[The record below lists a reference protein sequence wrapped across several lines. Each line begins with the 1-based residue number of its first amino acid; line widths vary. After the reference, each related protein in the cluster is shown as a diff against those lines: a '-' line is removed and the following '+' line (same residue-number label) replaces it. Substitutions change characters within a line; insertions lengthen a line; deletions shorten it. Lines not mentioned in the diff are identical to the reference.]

1 MAEMIFSQEEKQ
13 EILTFVRSTIASK
26 FEHADIKALSEMNR
40 KMAETC
46 SCFVT
51 LHKPD
56 GALRGC
62 IGNIIAHE
70 ALGDNIAHNAIN
82 SAFGDPRFP
91 QLDAEE
97 LVDLEIEVSILTP
110 PCPIITSEDFIVG
123 KHGIILRCRGRSAV
137 FLPQVAPEQGWS
149 REDTLTNL
157 CYKASLPFKAW
168 QSEDAELSVFTA
180 IVFSEKE
187 FNKK

>member
-1 MAEMIFSQEEKQ
+1 MAEMIFTDDEKK
-13 EILTFVRSTIASK
+13 EILTFVRNTIASK
-26 FEHADIKALSEMNR
+26 FKNADSLELGKMDGKMNEM
-40 KMAETC
+40 C

-51 LHKPD
+51 LHKAD

-62 IGNIIAHE
+62 IGNIGAVE
-70 ALGDNIAHNAIN
+70 ALGKNIAHNAIN

-91 QLDAEE
+91 NLAEE
-97 LVDLEIEVSILTP
+97 ELDNIEIEVSILTP
-110 PCPIITSEDFIVG
+110 AQPIAAPEDFIIG
-123 KHGIILRCRGRSAV
+123 KHGIILQCRGRSAV

-157 CYKASLPFKAW
+157 CYKAGLPFKAW
-168 QSEDAELSVFTA
+168 QSEDAKLSVFTA

-187 FNKK
+187 LKKQ

>member
-1 MAEMIFSQEEKQ
+1 MTEMTFTKEEKQ
-13 EILTFVRSTIASK
+13 EILTFIRNSIASK
-26 FEHADIKALSEMNR
+26 FEDTNVKELGEMDG
-40 KMAETC
+40 KMAEIC

-62 IGNIIAHE
+62 IGNIGAHE
-70 ALGDNIAHNAIN
+70 ALGENIAHNAVN

-91 QLDAEE
+91 KLAREE
-97 LVDLEIEVSILTP
+97 LDNVEIEVSVLTP
-110 PCPIITSEDFIVG
+110 ARPIGAPEDFIIG
-123 KHGIILRCRGRSAV
+123 EHGIILQCRGRSAV
-137 FLPQVAPEQGWS
+137 FLPQVAPEQGWD

-157 CYKASLPFKAW
+157 CYKAGLPFRAW
-168 QSEDAELSVFTA
+168 QSEDAKLSVFTA

>member
-1 MAEMIFSQEEKQ
+1 MTDMTFSKEEKQ

-26 FEHADIKALSEMNR
+26 FENTNIKALSKMGG
-40 KMAETC
+40 KMAEMC

-51 LHKPD
+51 LHKSD

-62 IGNIIAHE
+62 IGNIGAYE

-91 QLDAEE
+91 QLAREE
-97 LVDLEIEVSILTP
+97 LDSIEIEVSILTP
-110 PCPIITSEDFIVG
+110 ARPIASPEDFIIG
-123 KHGIILRCRGRSAV
+123 EHGIILQCRGRSAV
-137 FLPQVAPEQGWS
+137 FLPQVAPEQGWD

-157 CYKASLPFKAW
+157 CYKAGLPFKAW
-168 QSEDAELSVFTA
+168 QSEDAKLSVFTA
-180 IVFSEKE
+180 IVFLEKE

>member
-1 MAEMIFSQEEKQ
+1 MTEMTFSQKEKQ
-13 EILTFVRSTIASK
+13 KILTFVRNTIASK
-26 FEHADIKALSEMNR
+26 FEDTNVKALGEMDG
-40 KMAETC
+40 KMAEMC

-62 IGNIIAHE
+62 IGNIAAHE
-70 ALGDNIAHNAIN
+70 VLSDNITHNAIN

-91 QLDAEE
+91 HIAAEE
-97 LVDLEIEVSILTP
+97 LNDLEIEVSVLTP
-110 PCPIITSEDFIVG
+110 ARPIAAPENFIIG
-123 KHGIILRCRGRSAV
+123 EHGIILQCRGRSAV
-137 FLPQVAPEQGWS
+137 FLPQVAPEQGWD

-157 CYKASLPFKAW
+157 CYKAGLPFRAW
-168 QSEDAELSVFTA
+168 QSEDAKLSVFTA

-187 FNKK
+187 FN

>member
-1 MAEMIFSQEEKQ
+1 MTEITFSQEEKQ
-13 EILTFVRSTIASK
+13 EILAFVRNTIASK
-26 FEHADIKALSEMNR
+26 FDNTNVKALSEMNG
-40 KMAETC
+40 KMAEMC

-62 IGNIIAHE
+62 IGNIAAHE
-70 ALGDNIAHNAIN
+70 ALSDNIAHNAIN

-91 QLDAEE
+91 QLAAEE
-97 LVDLEIEVSILTP
+97 LDDLEIEVSVLTP
-110 PCPIITSEDFIVG
+110 ARPIAVPEDFIIG
-123 KHGIILRCRGRSAV
+123 EHGIILQCRGRSAV
-137 FLPQVAPEQGWS
+137 FLPQVAPEQGWD
-149 REDTLTNL
+149 RENTLTNL

-168 QSEDAELSVFTA
+168 QSEDAKLSVFTA

-187 FNKK
+187 FN

>member
-1 MAEMIFSQEEKQ
+1 MIEMIFKNEEKQ
-13 EILTFVRSTIASK
+13 EILAFIRATIDSNFTK
-26 FEHADIKALSEMNR
+26 KDVSALG
-40 KMAETC
+40 KMDGKMEELG

-51 LHKPD
+51 LHKAD

-70 ALGDNIAHNAIN
+70 ALGANIAHNAIN

-91 QLDAEE
+91 KLAKEE
-97 LVDLEIEVSILTP
+97 LADVEIEISVLTP
-110 PCPIITSEDFIVG
+110 ARPIAKPEDFIIG
-123 KHGIILRCRGRSAV
+123 EHGIILQCRGRSAV
-137 FLPQVAPEQGWS
+137 FLPQVAPEQGWG

-157 CYKASLPFKAW
+157 CYKAGLPFRAW
-168 QSEDAELSVFTA
+168 QSEDAKLSVFTA

-187 FNKK
+187 FN

>member
-1 MAEMIFSQEEKQ
+1 MTEMIFSQEEKR
-13 EILTFVRSTIASK
+13 EILTFIRNTIAAK
-26 FEHADIKALSEMNR
+26 FENANVKALGEMGG
-40 KMAETC
+40 KMAEQG

-51 LHKPD
+51 LHKSN

-62 IGNIIAHE
+62 IGNIVAHE
-70 ALGDNIAHNAIN
+70 ALSDNIAHNAIN

-91 QLDAEE
+91 QLAAEE
-97 LVDLEIEVSILTP
+97 LSDLEIEISVLTP
-110 PCPIITSEDFIVG
+110 VLPIAAPEDFIVG
-123 KHGIILRCRGRSAV
+123 EHGIILQCRGRSAV
-137 FLPQVAPEQGWS
+137 FLPQVAPEQGWD

-157 CYKASLPFKAW
+157 CYKAGLPFRAW
-168 QSEDAELSVFTA
+168 QSEDAKLSVFTA